1 MQTPAGAHH
10 AGRPS
15 AEAFKV
21 KVIEQLR
28 RIYDVRMFVDMLN
41 GTLQLDASNDSAAGD
56 GASLHQHGPLLERFP
71 RRLPVSQY
79 IDYFISCNVSFAVH
93 ASIVFNFIEGA
104 FARLFAKSRSF
115 HYS

>member
-1 MQTPAGAHH
+1 MQTPAGAHP

-41 GTLQLDASNDSAAGD
+41 GTLQLDASNDSAAGA
-56 GASLHQHGPLLERFP
+56 GASLHQHGPLLP
-71 RRLPVSQY
+71 RQLPVSQY
-79 IDYFISCNVSFAVH
+79 IDYFISFNVSFAVH

-104 FARLFAKSRSF
+104 FARLFARSRSF